1 MPKRVVVGTVT
12 RDQAAKTRRV
22 EVPRLVRHPQYGKLI
37 KRKTICYAHDEGNVS
52 KKGDLV
58 EIEESAPMSKLK
70 RWKLVRVVTKG
81 RDDMGQTV
89 DEPQI

>member
-1 MPKRVVVGTVT
+1 
-12 RDQAAKTRRV
+12 
-22 EVPRLVRHPQYGKLI
+22 VRHPQYGKLI

-70 RWKLVRVVTKG
+70 RWKLIRVVTKG

>member
-12 RDQAAKTRRV
+12 RDQASKTRRV

-37 KRKTICYAHDEGNVS
+37 KRKTICHAHDEDNVS
-52 KKGDLV
+52 KTGDLV

-70 RWKLVRVVTKG
+70 RWKLVRVITKSHG
-81 RDDMGQTV
+81 DLGQTV
-89 DEPQI
+89 DEPQV

>member
-1 MPKRVVVGTVT
+1 MPKRIVVGTVT

-37 KRKTICYAHDEGNVS
+37 KRKTVCYAHDEGNVS

-58 EIEESAPMSKLK
+58 EIEEAAPTSKLK

-81 RDDMGQTV
+81 QGDLGQTV
-89 DEPQI
+89 DDPQV